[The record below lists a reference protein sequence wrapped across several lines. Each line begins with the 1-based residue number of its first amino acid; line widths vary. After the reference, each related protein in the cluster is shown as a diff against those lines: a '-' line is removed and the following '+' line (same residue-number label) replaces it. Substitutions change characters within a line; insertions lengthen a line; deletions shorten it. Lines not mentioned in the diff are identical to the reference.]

1 MKLNKDTYW
10 ILFLKWLKY
19 KKCYSSF
26 FYCYNNVSDYWKK
39 TYLNNKLLKYV
50 CNEKEWLLF
59 AFDWTYTKEGSTF
72 WRNLEQEWC
81 LFLYDINKEF
91 YKQ

>member
-26 FYCYNNVSDYWKK
+26 YYCCNNVSDYWKN
-39 TYLNNKLLKYV
+39 TYLHNILLKYV
-50 CNEKEWLLF
+50 CDEEDWLLF
-59 AFDWTYTKEGSTF
+59 AFDWKNSKEGVSF
-72 WRNLEQEWC
+72 WSNLNKEWR
-81 LFLYDINKEF
+81 LFLYDFKKQF
-91 YKQ
+91 YKK

>member
-19 KKCYSSF
+19 KKCYNSF
-26 FYCYNNVSDYWKK
+26 FYCYNNASDYWKH
-39 TYLNNKLLKYV
+39 TYLNNNFLKYV

-59 AFDWTYTKEGSTF
+59 AFDWTHSKEGSTF

-91 YKQ
+91 YKK